1 MSRAFA
7 DIAFTPSV
15 KAAQTRYG
23 SREANRGFEM
33 APDKRD
39 HLEARDTE
47 FIMKRDSF
55 YQSTVSEH
63 GWPYVQHRGG
73 PEGFLKI
80 IDTKTLAYADFSG
93 NAQYLSVGN
102 LCAND
107 KIALIL
113 VDYANRR
120 RLKIWGRAKI
130 VHEHE
135 QADLFKKLA
144 DPLYQAPIE
153 RAVVITVEA
162 LEFNCPKHIKP
173 RYNEQ
178 EVQEYVGELTGQVKR
193 LKQQLGAKRR
203 EIDSLKDALALANLP
218 RIGDKSGIGIEYC
231 DVGQFGR

>member
-23 SREANRGFEM
+23 SREANLGFEM
-33 APDKRD
+33 APEKRD
-39 HLEARDTE
+39 RLEARDID
-47 FIMKRDSF
+47 FILKRDSF
-55 YQSTVSEH
+55 YQSTVSEN

-102 LCAND
+102 LFAND

-120 RLKIWGRAKI
+120 RLKVWGRASI
-130 VHEHE
+130 VHKAE
-135 QADLFKKLA
+135 QADLITKLA
-144 DPLYQAPIE
+144 DPTYQAPIE

-162 LEFNCPKHIKP
+162 LEFNCPKHITP

-178 EVQEYVGELTGQVKR
+178 EVQDFVGELTGQVER
-193 LKQQLGAKRR
+193 LKEQLAAQRQ
-203 EIDSLKDALALANLP
+203 EIGSLKNALTLSQP
-218 RIGDKSGIGIEYC
+218 KRVSDKRSNAIEYC